1 MATTY
6 TEGAK
11 YTKGQNLR
19 DVAAAVRKDIKAAVK
34 SGALPAGLRCSVR
47 ISRYSGG
54 QSLRVKVQAVP
65 FEIANAWRVE
75 GEYYGDRGAEQRPRL
90 SDEATALESALRAI
104 VREYNYCRSYDFSR
118 PDRDFLAFVDF
129 EAGMWEASAQR
140 ITGAITAKTLDAD
153 AEADAA
159 DEHRGQHGSEC
170 SGCEAYRREVSHERD
185 VAGAS
190 LVEATQRVNE
200 RPVCSECGAPGPFA
214 SNPGGSRGT
223 GGQCHESGCSGHY
236 GGVAELGA
244 PNPEAA
250 DPSAD
255 DLESAAA
262 LAEGRAPAAVA
273 PGHNPPAEPA
283 PDLPEWAERCPD
295 FDEAVAAFDEEPAPE
310 RPFPTAAMLE
320 NELADLRWDPATTA
334 ADVASMKA
342 EIAAAEAAEAA
353 ADLTPRE
360 PCVDCDTETVIR
372 CGECGRPVCQACAL
386 RPAGICTDCGAN
398 ADDDDDEEPGSSSSD
413 SSGGF
418 QLSPQGGQLSL
429 W

>member
-104 VREYNYCRSYDFSR
+104 VREYNYCRFYDFSR

-262 LAEGRAPAAVA
+262 LAEGRAP
-273 PGHNPPAEPA
+273 
-283 PDLPEWAERCPD
+283 
-295 FDEAVAAFDEEPAPE
+295 E